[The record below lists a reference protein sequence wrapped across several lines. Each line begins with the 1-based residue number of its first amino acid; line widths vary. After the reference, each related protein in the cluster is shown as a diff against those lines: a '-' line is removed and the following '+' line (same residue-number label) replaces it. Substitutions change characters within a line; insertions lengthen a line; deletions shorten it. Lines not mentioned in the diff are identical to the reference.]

1 MGDLYQ
7 FPDGVRQR
15 TDLERVRSTYTA
27 HEISR
32 RFGLSEQV
40 VRRWAREGLIGR
52 AAGEETGELR
62 FDFQALNQLRRV
74 RELRNQGLSVKQI
87 EAELR
92 GQLNL
97 FSQLDLFPE
106 AGNRVVPLPV
116 RLSPFE
122 EALALHERG
131 DPRAAQSY
139 LQTIERGEYTPDAY
153 CSLGIMEFD
162 KGNLVEAFEC
172 FTRALGHD
180 PRHFES
186 HLNLGHL
193 YFECGDLRL
202 ARLHYE
208 LAARIEPSFPDLYFN
223 LGLVHAVRGEFEDAV
238 DVLRKAKEFGEEDDG
253 RKVDVLLKGI
263 AELLR
268 NSAGNPGSS

>member
-1 MGDLYQ
+1 MGDLYK

-15 TDLERVRSTYTA
+15 TPLERVRSTYTA
-27 HEISR
+27 REIAR
-32 RFGLSEQV
+32 RFGLGEQI
-40 VRRWAREGLIGR
+40 VRRWAREGLIRR
-52 AAGEETGELR
+52 AAALESGELR
-62 FDFQALNQLRRV
+62 FDFQALNQLRWV
-74 RELRNQGLSVKQI
+74 RELRNQGLSLKQI

-97 FSQLDLFPE
+97 FSQLDLFPA
-106 AGNRVVPLPV
+106 AGDRVVPLPV
-116 RLSPFE
+116 RPSPFE

-131 DPRAAQSY
+131 DPGAAQSY
-139 LQTIERGEYTPDAY
+139 VRAIERGEYATDAY
-153 CSLGIMEFD
+153 CNLGIMEFD

-172 FTRALGHD
+172 FTQALRHD

-223 LGLVHAVRGEFEDAV
+223 LGLLHAVHGEFEDAV
-238 DVLRKAKEFGEEDDG
+238 DLLKKAREFGEEEDG
-253 RKVDVLLKGI
+253 RKVEYLLNRI
-263 AELLR
+263 ASLLR
-268 NSAGNPGSS
+268 SGPGNPASP